1 MDQMIAYE
9 VVKFITNKRHEAD
22 TFEKISE
29 KFHQL
34 EQKFESRPLGDYLS
48 ILLEESIVRDV
59 CQKSLSVFLLWD
71 VYKAENLH
79 LNPYLGCIYSKLTE
93 SASDFPLPNQFKVFM
108 QRLMLH
114 PERATDLLRM
124 TLLQILNADM
134 DDKSNE
140 TIDFSGV
147 ESALLKQ
154 RQCMPK
160 SSVQSLSNVIP
171 DPEKSRS
178 VLTFREVI
186 LCLFDQKVNK
196 AFLPLNFCSQSLSTE
211 QYVQAMVENSEVLL
225 SLRKPLH
232 PELIRLQPPP
242 MPTPQIG
249 TAENSLEVPTEEF
262 VWLNPPTL
270 SHEFH
275 WDSTMGS
282 SQSAPKLEIQQL
294 ASLSLTVSL
303 TVAQREELIRAI
315 KDDCKSVSFSP
326 ENFSSLVS
334 ENPTIATEYL
344 ISIQSEDELDL
355 FLAALL
361 EMDLNVGL
369 LEVINQ
375 TSSRIKLPNKFVL
388 NCIPHVLTKCQ
399 SIEDKNAQMRIARL
413 VCLFTMSWLRNKT
426 LNINKSSIFAEIES
440 FCLAFCKVKEAN
452 LLYRQVKNLESGT
465 PVDKDS

>member
-9 VVKFITNKRHEAD
+9 VVKFITNKRHEVD

-34 EQKFESRPLGDYLS
+34 EQKFELRLLGEY
-48 ILLEESIVRDV
+48 
-59 CQKSLSVFLLWD
+59 
-71 VYKAENLH
+71 
-79 LNPYLGCIYSKLTE
+79 LTE

-114 PERATDLLRM
+114 PERATD
-124 TLLQILNADM
+124 
-134 DDKSNE
+134 
-140 TIDFSGV
+140 IDFSGV
-147 ESALLKQ
+147 EGALLKQ

-160 SSVQSLSNVIP
+160 SSIQSLSNVIP
-171 DPEKSRS
+171 DPEKSR
-178 VLTFREVI
+178 TEKIR
-186 LCLFDQKVNK
+186 
-196 AFLPLNFCSQSLSTE
+196 QSLSTE
-211 QYVQAMVENSEVLL
+211 QYIQAMVENSEVIV

-232 PELIRLQPPP
+232 PEVIRLQPPP

-249 TAENSLEVPTEEF
+249 TAENSLEVSTEEF

-294 ASLSLTVSL
+294 ASLSLTASL

-315 KDDCKSVSFSP
+315 KNDCKSVSFSP

-344 ISIQSEDELDL
+344 TSIQSEDELDL

-426 LNINKSSIFAEIES
+426 LSINKTSIFAEIES

-465 PVDKDS
+465 PADKDS

>member
-171 DPEKSRS
+171 DPEKS
-178 VLTFREVI
+178 
-186 LCLFDQKVNK
+186 
-196 AFLPLNFCSQSLSTE
+196 SQSLSTE